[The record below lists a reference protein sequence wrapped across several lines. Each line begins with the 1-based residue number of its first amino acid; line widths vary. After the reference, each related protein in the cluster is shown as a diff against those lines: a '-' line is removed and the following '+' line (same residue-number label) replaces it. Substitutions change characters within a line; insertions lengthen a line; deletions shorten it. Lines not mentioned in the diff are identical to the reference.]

1 MDNNNLEDNLN
12 RAVLS
17 EALHNHLRETLAILQ
32 GLTLNSMA
40 TCSTDK
46 LVENQALL
54 KAYKNLS
61 DRLLGDVEVGKQ
73 AERRVAAEHKQ
84 IVEVNG
90 KKQIR

>member
-1 MDNNNLEDNLN
+1 
-12 RAVLS
+12 
-17 EALHNHLRETLAILQ
+17 
-32 GLTLNSMA
+32 MA